1 MTEEQAI
8 ASAPEP
14 RTRLSLAADLSRLGV
29 TPGMTLLVHSSLSS
43 LGWVCGGPVA
53 VIQALFQALGE
64 DGTLVMPAHS
74 GDLSDPG
81 NWQNPPVPEAWW
93 PIIRETMPAFDPA
106 ITPTRAMGRIAE
118 LFRTWPGAIRSNH
131 PNDSFA
137 ALGRHAAYLTA
148 DHSLEDGLGEGS
160 PLRRLYDLGGSVLLL
175 GVGYDSCTSFHLAEV
190 RSARYQH
197 IQQGAPILEGGRRVW
212 KAHRHVD
219 YQVDGFVECG
229 AELDAAGSVR
239 KGLVGSA
246 PSRLF
251 PVRPAVDFAARWLAE
266 HRPPPAS

>member
-1 MTEEQAI
+1 MTEARAI
-8 ASAPEP
+8 DTAPAP
-14 RTRLSLAADLSRLGV
+14 RTRASLAADLGRLGV

-53 VIQALFQALGE
+53 VIQALLQALGE
-64 DGTLVMPAHS
+64 EGTLVMPAHS
-74 GDLSDPG
+74 GELSDPG
-81 NWQNPPVPEAWW
+81 YWQNPPVPEAWW

-106 ITPTRAMGRIAE
+106 ITPTRGMGRIPE

-137 ALGRHAAYLTA
+137 ARGRHAAHITA
-148 DHSLEDGLGEGS
+148 DHSLEDGLGERS

-175 GVGYDSCTSFHLAEV
+175 GVGYDSCTTFHLAEV
-190 RSARYQH
+190 RSGRYQP

-212 KAHRHVD
+212 KAFRRAD
-219 YQVDGFVECG
+219 YQVEGFVECG
-229 AELDAAGSVR
+229 AELDATGTVR
-239 KGLVGSA
+239 TGLVGTA

-266 HRPPPAS
+266 HRPPPTA